1 MIADECVRA
10 VAHARVHGYALV
22 QYLRHKFDKG
32 DVFLFKNHENL
43 NLMTKLYGTI
53 DYLTP

>member
-43 NLMTKLYGTI
+43 NLMTKLY
-53 DYLTP
+53 